1 MRDSSPSPIRKPQ
14 ANNTQHKPDFN
25 TLPMKQQQGVY
36 MPEFLPPIV
45 DSSVKRMD
53 KVPHIRRVSKEFNIR
68 NKYLEAEKV
77 LGFEGPQAYPKY
89 TDKLAIKN
97 VGATR
102 HLLSKTKK
110 ISSLIWECGLRDF
123 DTPEKKPSSILR
135 GGARAD

>member
-1 MRDSSPSPIRKPQ
+1 
-14 ANNTQHKPDFN
+14 
-25 TLPMKQQQGVY
+25 
-36 MPEFLPPIV
+36 
-45 DSSVKRMD
+45 MD